1 MLPSVM
7 PKTSK
12 TSKRSSKIRQ
22 LRFGTLNLQNLQLPG
37 ESMYHGQQLDSKVYD
52 AKVDWLARMVKRMDV
67 HFMTVQELWSPQCLH
82 DVLEAAG
89 LRDEYSVATE
99 LSVPAVGSRISV
111 ALVARNE
118 VKIAKKKWVVDFPK
132 EVQLKKRKPSGEG
145 NEIDYQMSVEIDRF
159 SRPVL
164 VAKLELDGRIPIHV
178 YGAHLK
184 SKLPIRLD
192 AEENERVAVRRHATA
207 LGSALATIRRT
218 AEAAAVRVMVCN
230 QLEKHPD
237 EAVVVMGDL
246 NDTTYST
253 TTAIITGQPKFRL
266 FAAAGTRDNKLGL
279 YSVGLMQDL
288 ASFRDTAYTYVHN
301 GERES
306 LDHMMVSQHL
316 YDYSRRRSWSFRR
329 MEVYNDHL
337 DERLRTENKRTA
349 EARLQRST
357 LSDHAGIV
365 GVFDYARAR

>member
-1 MLPSVM
+1 M
-7 PKTSK
+7 PKASDRT
-12 TSKRSSKIRQ
+12 KIRQ

-37 ESMYHGQQLDSKVYD
+37 EPMYHGNALTKKEYE
-52 AKVDWLARMVKRMDV
+52 AKVRWLADMVRRMDV
-67 HFMTVQELWSPQCLH
+67 HFMTFQELWSPQCLL
-82 DVLEAAG
+82 DVIDEAG
-89 LRDEYSVATE
+89 LSDELRIATE
-99 LSVPAVGSRISV
+99 LKPPAVGKAISV
-111 ALVARNE
+111 ALVANDDIR
-118 VKIAKKKWVVDFPK
+118 ITRKKWLRDFPK
-132 EVQLKKRKPSGEG
+132 EVQLKKRKPKGGG
-145 NEIDYQMSVEIDRF
+145 NEIDYEMSVNIKRF
-159 SRPVL
+159 SRSVL
-164 VAKLELDGRIPIHV
+164 VAKLDLAGRPPVHV

-192 AEENERVAVRRHATA
+192 AEETRRATVKRHSEA

-218 AEAAAVRVMVCN
+218 AEAAALRTMIRN
-230 QLEKHPD
+230 QLLKDED
-237 EAVVVMGDL
+237 EAVVAMGDL

-253 TTAIITGQPKFRL
+253 TTAIISGQPKFRL
-266 FAAAGTRDNKLGL
+266 FAKAGTRENTTGL

-306 LDHMMVSQHL
+306 LDHILVSQHL

-337 DERLRTENKRTA
+337 DERLRNENRTSAAAALKRKM
-349 EARLQRST
+349 

-365 GVFDYARAR
+365 AVFDYNPAK